1 MYETYSMPIYQ
12 KIAIDIANSIY
23 KGDFEKG
30 DKLRGRSTLAS
41 KYHVSPETIRRAV
54 KLLEDVKVVE
64 SCKGS
69 GVTVIS
75 KENALTFINKFK
87 NVERINESKTSLSAL
102 LLEKKELEEKILTS
116 INKIVDYSGRLIN
129 TNPLIPSEI
138 EVLPTSHLVGKS
150 ISEVNFWQNTG
161 ATIVGIKTDTELIL
175 SPGPYATFNAG
186 NIVLVI
192 GNGNVQEVVKN
203 FINN

>member
-23 KGDFEKG
+23 KGDFQKG

-69 GVTVIS
+69 GVTVLS

-87 NVERINESKTSLSAL
+87 NVERINESKSSLSAL
-102 LLEKKELEEKILTS
+102 LLEKKELEEKILKS

-138 EVLPTSHLVGKS
+138 EVLPTSRLVGKS